1 MRSDEAAG
9 PVPGGAGASAP
20 TGDPRVDAVVA
31 RLDELSGLPVPAH
44 VEVFAD
50 VHQRLQEL
58 LVSADEDGD
67 GVASLGGMPRPG
79 AAGPDTQAGQAG
91 QAGQGG
97 QGGSGA
103 GRPGPGGMPRPGGFP
118 GPGGAPRPGGF
129 PGPGGAPR
137 PGGFAGPGGAS

>member
-31 RLDELSGLPVPAH
+31 RLDELAGLPVPAH

-58 LVSADEDGD
+58 LVSADDEGE

-79 AAGPDTQAGQAG
+79 APGP
-91 QAGQGG
+91 GG
-97 QGGSGA
+97 PGPGG
-103 GRPGPGGMPRPGGFP
+103 PGPGGMPRPGGFT
-118 GPGGAPRPGGF
+118 
-129 PGPGGAPR
+129 
-137 PGGFAGPGGAS
+137 GPGGAS